1 MGVLV
6 IIGLVAAV
14 GYLVSLR
21 IHPLTKC
28 PVCKMTGR
36 HFGSV
41 YTNSYRRCRKCGGT
55 GRQDRLGVRVFYGG
69 TNNTG
74 VFPKQLSGNG
84 RGWGGRGPVTTVRG
98 VTAVGGRRCV
108 GLSVPA

>member
-6 IIGLVAAV
+6 IIGLAAVV

-21 IHPLTKC
+21 VHPLTKC
-28 PVCKMTGR
+28 PACKMTGR

-41 YTNSYRRCRKCGGT
+41 YTSSYRRCRKCGGT
-55 GRQDRLGVRVFYGG
+55 GRQDRMGVRLFYGG

-74 VFPKQLSGNG
+74 VFPKKLLGIAAAGEG
-84 RGWGGRGPVTTVRG
+84 RGMVTAVRG
-98 VTAVGGRRCV
+98 VRRSGAAGYADV
-108 GLSVPA
+108 SVPA